1 MGRAKH
7 SARNSLRSA
16 ASTLSI
22 QTRRMKCRLPSW
34 IRYLRREQEPLWKFY
49 EDAKLAQFLPKQGSR
64 YVAVNGGTVKLFPAF
79 VQFFNHAADISDGMY
94 PSGSPPARF
103 TYTLKEMPSNVE
115 GLTLKIG
122 SETLSGPGQAK
133 AFTWT
138 GAPEEYPSDIE
149 WSHLKLRTLDIGRFL
164 SLSLTLTLRFPV
176 QPPI

>member
-1 MGRAKH
+1 MSCRDLKAKLNG
-7 SARNSLRSA
+7 AGKAFCAQFA
-16 ASTLSI
+16 AISGKYPFNPNAKDEVPVAELDSI
-22 QTRRMKCRLPSW
+22 FAPRTGA
-34 IRYLRREQEPLWKFY
+34 LWKFY

-64 YVAVNGGTVKLFPAF
+64 YVAVNEGTVKLFPAF

-94 PSGSPPARF
+94 PSGSPPPRF

-138 GAPEEYPSDIE
+138 GAPEDIQVTT
-149 WSHLKLRTLDIGRFL
+149 KNGVILRHIHWRLVGF
-164 SLSLTLTLRFPV
+164 
-176 QPPI
+176 